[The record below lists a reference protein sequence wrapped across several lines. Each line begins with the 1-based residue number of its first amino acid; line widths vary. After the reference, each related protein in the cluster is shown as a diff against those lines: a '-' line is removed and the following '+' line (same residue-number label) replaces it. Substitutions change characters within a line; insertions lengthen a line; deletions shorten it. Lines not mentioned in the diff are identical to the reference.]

1 MNKYPLSHG
10 FDKNAIK
17 RFIDSADD
25 SVKEICKKIIDATL
39 YVSFEKTL
47 LELNKRINE
56 YYQRFGEF
64 HLKNERPVFIFN
76 PDTDYYKKKSNYWF
90 SSYIFK
96 KMNELFENKV
106 EIIGLSTIYD
116 VLYHL

>member
-39 YVSFEKTL
+39 YVSFEKL
-47 LELNKRINE
+47 YLN
-56 YYQRFGEF
+56 
-64 HLKNERPVFIFN
+64 
-76 PDTDYYKKKSNYWF
+76 
-90 SSYIFK
+90 
-96 KMNELFENKV
+96 
-106 EIIGLSTIYD
+106 
-116 VLYHL
+116 